1 MPYCGRTFFFELFA
15 CSFIVWYVLAEKPE
29 EKKMQ
34 IQDVSLEFL
43 QALDVA
49 GNAKERRN
57 TSLGAS
63 FFLEKTLKLWA
74 KGWWGDFKIEVDIA
88 NCYGLLYL

>member
-1 MPYCGRTFFFELFA
+1 
-15 CSFIVWYVLAEKPE
+15 
-29 EKKMQ
+29 MQ

-57 TSLGAS
+57 TSLGA
-63 FFLEKTLKLWA
+63 TLKLWE
-74 KGWWGDFKIEVDIA
+74 KGDVGRF
-88 NCYGLLYL
+88 